1 MIKSAAIIK
10 NAPLSKLREVRLAKK
25 KAKKQ
30 AQIERK
36 AIKVYF
42 PSPMNMRVREPVEIA
57 EIAEVE
63 QVIEAA
69 DPIIEDTDPIIESA
83 PTREE
88 MDIKAREL
96 GIKFDGR
103 TSDKK
108 LISLIATALGD

>member
-10 NAPLSKLREVRLAKK
+10 NAPRAEWREVRLAKK

-36 AIKVYF
+36 AIKVYY
-42 PSPMNMRVREPVEIA
+42 PSPMNVRVREPVEVVEVF
-57 EIAEVE
+57 EIVEVTE
-63 QVIEAA
+63 VVQSM
-69 DPIIEDTDPIIESA
+69 IESDA
-83 PTREE
+83 PPTREE
-88 MDIKAREL
+88 MAIKAREL

-108 LISLIATALGD
+108 LSSLIATALGD

>member
-10 NAPLSKLREVRLAKK
+10 NAPRAEWREVRLAKK
-25 KAKKQ
+25 KAKKR

-42 PSPMNMRVREPVEIA
+42 PSPMNVRVRETVEVVEVA
-57 EIAEVE
+57 E
-63 QVIEAA
+63 VIEAA
-69 DPIIEDTDPIIESA
+69 DPIVESA

-88 MDIKAREL
+88 MTIKAREL

-108 LISLIATALGD
+108 LSSLIATALGG

>member
-10 NAPLSKLREVRLAKK
+10 NAPRAEWREVRLAKK

-36 AIKVYF
+36 AIKVHF
-42 PSPMNMRVREPVEIA
+42 PSPMNVRVREPVEVEAVEVFEIVEVTEVA
-57 EIAEVE
+57 E
-63 QVIEAA
+63 
-69 DPIIEDTDPIIESA
+69 TIIESDA
-83 PTREE
+83 PPTREE
-88 MDIKAREL
+88 MAIKAREL

-108 LISLIATALGD
+108 LSLLIATALGG

>member
-10 NAPLSKLREVRLAKK
+10 NAPRSKLREVRLAKK

-42 PSPMNMRVREPVEIA
+42 PSPMNVRVREPVESVEVVEVF
-57 EIAEVE
+57 EIVEVTGVTE
-63 QVIEAA
+63 SINEA
-69 DPIIEDTDPIIESA
+69 A
-83 PTREE
+83 PTRDE
-88 MDIKAREL
+88 MAIKAREL

-108 LISLIATALGD
+108 LSLLIETALGG

>member
-42 PSPMNMRVREPVEIA
+42 PSPMNVRVRETV
-57 EIAEVE
+57 AEVE

-83 PTREE
+83 PTRDE
-88 MDIKAREL
+88 MAIKAREL

-108 LISLIATALGD
+108 LSSLIETALGG

>member
-10 NAPLSKLREVRLAKK
+10 NAPRAEWREVRLAKK

-30 AQIERK
+30 AQVERK
-36 AIKVYF
+36 AIKVHF
-42 PSPMNMRVREPVEIA
+42 PSPMNVRVREPVEAVEAIEPD
-57 EIAEVE
+57 EIVE
-63 QVIEAA
+63 SDA
-69 DPIIEDTDPIIESA
+69 P

-88 MDIKAREL
+88 MAIKAREL

-108 LISLIATALGD
+108 LSSLIATALGE

>member
-10 NAPLSKLREVRLAKK
+10 NAPRSPWREVRLAKK

-36 AIKVYF
+36 AIKVHF
-42 PSPMNMRVREPVEIA
+42 PSPMNVRVREPVETVEVVEVFEIVEVA
-57 EIAEVE
+57 ELVDSIVE
-63 QVIEAA
+63 SDA
-69 DPIIEDTDPIIESA
+69 P

-88 MDIKAREL
+88 MAIKAREL

-108 LISLIATALGD
+108 LSSLIATALGG

>member
-36 AIKVYF
+36 AIKVYY
-42 PSPMNMRVREPVEIA
+42 PSPMNVRVREPVE
-57 EIAEVE
+57 VE
-63 QVIEAA
+63 QVIETV
-69 DPIIEDTDPIIESA
+69 DPIIKTDEPIIESA
-83 PTREE
+83 PTRDE
-88 MDIKAREL
+88 MAIKAREL

-108 LISLIATALGD
+108 LSLLIETALGV

>member
-10 NAPLSKLREVRLAKK
+10 NAPRSPWREVRLAKK

-36 AIKVYF
+36 AIKVHF
-42 PSPMNMRVREPVEIA
+42 PSPMNVRVREPVEA
-57 EIAEVE
+57 VETVDAVEPDEV
-63 QVIEAA
+63 V
-69 DPIIEDTDPIIESA
+69 ESDA
-83 PTREE
+83 PPTREE
-88 MDIKAREL
+88 MAIKAREL

-108 LISLIATALGD
+108 LSLLIATALGG

>member
-10 NAPLSKLREVRLAKK
+10 NAPRAEWREVRLAKK

-42 PSPMNMRVREPVEIA
+42 PSPMNVRVREPVEA
-57 EIAEVE
+57 VEVVEVFEIVEVTE
-63 QVIEAA
+63 VA
-69 DPIIEDTDPIIESA
+69 DPIIESA

-88 MDIKAREL
+88 MTIKAREL

-108 LISLIATALGD
+108 LSSLIATALGG

>member
-10 NAPLSKLREVRLAKK
+10 NAPRAEWREVRLAKK

-36 AIKVYF
+36 AIKVHF
-42 PSPMNMRVREPVEIA
+42 PSPMNVRVREPVEV
-57 EIAEVE
+57 AEV
-63 QVIEAA
+63 VKAA
-69 DPIIEDTDPIIESA
+69 EPIIESDA
-83 PTREE
+83 PPTREE
-88 MDIKAREL
+88 MAIKAREL

-108 LISLIATALGD
+108 LSLLIATALGG

>member
-10 NAPLSKLREVRLAKK
+10 NAPRSKLREVRLAKK

-42 PSPMNMRVREPVEIA
+42 PSPMNVRVREPVESVEVVEVF
-57 EIAEVE
+57 EIVEVTE
-63 QVIEAA
+63 VVESM
-69 DPIIEDTDPIIESA
+69 IESDA
-83 PTREE
+83 PPTRDE
-88 MDIKAREL
+88 MAIKAREL

-108 LISLIATALGD
+108 LSLLIETALGG

>member
-10 NAPLSKLREVRLAKK
+10 NAPRAEWREVRLAKK
-25 KAKKQ
+25 KAKKK

-42 PSPMNMRVREPVEIA
+42 PSPMNVRVREPVEV
-57 EIAEVE
+57 AEV
-63 QVIEAA
+63 VKAA
-69 DPIIEDTDPIIESA
+69 DPIVEDAP

-88 MDIKAREL
+88 MTIKAREL

-108 LISLIATALGD
+108 LSSLIATALGG

>member
-10 NAPLSKLREVRLAKK
+10 NAPRAEWREVRLAKK

-30 AQIERK
+30 AQLERK

-42 PSPMNMRVREPVEIA
+42 PSPMNVRVREPVEA
-57 EIAEVE
+57 VAEV
-63 QVIEAA
+63 VKAA
-69 DPIIEDTDPIIESA
+69 DPIVEDAP

-88 MDIKAREL
+88 MTIKAREL

-108 LISLIATALGD
+108 LSSLIATALGG

>member
-42 PSPMNMRVREPVEIA
+42 PSPMNVRVREPVE
-57 EIAEVE
+57 VE
-63 QVIEAA
+63 QVIETV
-69 DPIIEDTDPIIESA
+69 DPIIETDEPIIESA

-88 MDIKAREL
+88 MAIKAREL

-108 LISLIATALGD
+108 LSLLIETALGV

>member
-10 NAPLSKLREVRLAKK
+10 NAPLSKLREARLAKK

-42 PSPMNMRVREPVEIA
+42 PSPMNVRVRDP
-57 EIAEVE
+57 IAEVE

-69 DPIIEDTDPIIESA
+69 EPIIEIAEPINESA
-83 PTREE
+83 PTRDE
-88 MDIKAREL
+88 MAIKAREL

-108 LISLIATALGD
+108 LSSLIETALGG

>member
-10 NAPLSKLREVRLAKK
+10 NAPRAEWREVRLAKK

-42 PSPMNMRVREPVEIA
+42 PSPMNVRVREPVEA
-57 EIAEVE
+57 VAEV
-63 QVIEAA
+63 VKAA
-69 DPIIEDTDPIIESA
+69 DPIIESDAP

-88 MDIKAREL
+88 MTIKAREL

-108 LISLIATALGD
+108 LGSLIATALGG

>member
-10 NAPLSKLREVRLAKK
+10 NAPRSKLREVRLAKK

-42 PSPMNMRVREPVEIA
+42 PSPMNVRVREPVE
-57 EIAEVE
+57 VD
-63 QVIEAA
+63 QVIETV
-69 DPIIEDTDPIIESA
+69 DPIIETDESIIESA
-83 PTREE
+83 PTRDE
-88 MDIKAREL
+88 MAIKAREL

-108 LISLIATALGD
+108 LSTLIETALGG

>member
-10 NAPLSKLREVRLAKK
+10 NAPRAEWREVRLAKK
-25 KAKKQ
+25 KAKKK

-42 PSPMNMRVREPVEIA
+42 PSPMNVRVREPVEVAEVA
-57 EIAEVE
+57 EIV
-63 QVIEAA
+63 EAA
-69 DPIIEDTDPIIESA
+69 DPIVESDA
-83 PTREE
+83 PPTREE
-88 MDIKAREL
+88 MTIKAREL

-108 LISLIATALGD
+108 LSSLIATALGG

>member
-36 AIKVYF
+36 AIKVYY
-42 PSPMNMRVREPVEIA
+42 PSPMNVRVREPV
-57 EIAEVE
+57 AEVE

-69 DPIIEDTDPIIESA
+69 EPINEIAEPINESA
-83 PTREE
+83 PTRDE
-88 MDIKAREL
+88 MAIKAREL

-108 LISLIATALGD
+108 LSSLIETALGG

>member
-10 NAPLSKLREVRLAKK
+10 NAPRAEWREVRLAKK

-36 AIKVYF
+36 AIKVHF
-42 PSPMNMRVREPVEIA
+42 PSPMNVRVREPVVAEAVEVFEIV
-57 EIAEVE
+57 EVAEVAE
-63 QVIEAA
+63 
-69 DPIIEDTDPIIESA
+69 TIIESDSP

-88 MDIKAREL
+88 MAIKAREL

-108 LISLIATALGD
+108 LSLLIATALGG

>member
-10 NAPLSKLREVRLAKK
+10 NAPRAEWREVRLAKK

-36 AIKVYF
+36 ATKVYF
-42 PSPMNMRVREPVEIA
+42 PSPMNVRVREPVV
-57 EIAEVE
+57 VE

-69 DPIIEDTDPIIESA
+69 DPIIESA

-88 MDIKAREL
+88 MAIKAREL

-108 LISLIATALGD
+108 LSSLIETALGG

>member
-10 NAPLSKLREVRLAKK
+10 NAPRAEWREVRLAKK
-25 KAKKQ
+25 KAKKE
-30 AQIERK
+30 AQLERK

-42 PSPMNMRVREPVEIA
+42 PSPMNVRVRETVE
-57 EIAEVE
+57 AEVAE
-63 QVIEAA
+63 VVKAA
-69 DPIIEDTDPIIESA
+69 DPIVEDAP

-88 MDIKAREL
+88 MTIKAREL

-108 LISLIATALGD
+108 LGSLIATALGG

>member
-10 NAPLSKLREVRLAKK
+10 NAPRSKLREVRLAKK

-42 PSPMNMRVREPVEIA
+42 PSPMNVRVREPVE
-57 EIAEVE
+57 VE
-63 QVIEAA
+63 QVIETV
-69 DPIIEDTDPIIESA
+69 DPIIETDESIIESA
-83 PTREE
+83 PTRDE
-88 MDIKAREL
+88 MAIKAREL

-108 LISLIATALGD
+108 LSLLIETALGG

>member
-10 NAPLSKLREVRLAKK
+10 KAPLSKLREARLAKK

-42 PSPMNMRVREPVEIA
+42 PSPMNVRVRDPVV
-57 EIAEVE
+57 VE
-63 QVIEAA
+63 QVIETV
-69 DPIIEDTDPIIESA
+69 DPIIETDEPIIESA

-88 MDIKAREL
+88 MAIKAREL

-108 LISLIATALGD
+108 LSLLIETALGV

>member
-10 NAPLSKLREVRLAKK
+10 NAPRAEWREVRLAKK

-36 AIKVYF
+36 AIKVHF
-42 PSPMNMRVREPVEIA
+42 PSPMNVRVREPVEA
-57 EIAEVE
+57 EAVEVFEIVEVTEVAE
-63 QVIEAA
+63 
-69 DPIIEDTDPIIESA
+69 TIIESDA
-83 PTREE
+83 PPTREE
-88 MDIKAREL
+88 MAIKAREL

-108 LISLIATALGD
+108 LSLLIATALGG

>member
-10 NAPLSKLREVRLAKK
+10 NAPRSPWREVRLAKK
-25 KAKKQ
+25 KAKKE

-36 AIKVYF
+36 AIKVHF
-42 PSPMNMRVREPVEIA
+42 PSPMNVRVREPVEP
-57 EIAEVE
+57 VE
-63 QVIEAA
+63 AVEAIEP
-69 DPIIEDTDPIIESA
+69 DPIVESA

-88 MDIKAREL
+88 MSAKAREL

-108 LISLIATALGD
+108 LSSLIATALGG